1 MRDLKQLRA
10 SLASGSIDRR
20 EFMWRATAI
29 GVSGVMANSIVSQV
43 AVAQT
48 PKKGGHLIL
57 GLNGAGAGDSLDPA
71 TYAATHVQVFG
82 HQLYNLLIETDDKV
96 NLVPALAEGW
106 EARAG
111 ATEWVVNIRK
121 GVTFHN
127 GKELTAADV
136 VYSLNHHRGK
146 DSKSGAR
153 SLFAPFVD
161 ITASD
166 KLEVTIKLDGANA
179 DLPYLLSEYHL
190 CIGPEGTKF
199 NDGIGTG
206 PFILESFEPGVR
218 GLTKRNPN
226 YWRNDRGFVDSVETI
241 AINDGNARLNA
252 LVSGSAHLINRLDPK
267 TVGALKENKAVQIF
281 EISGSSHYSFAMR
294 CDTTPFDN
302 KDLRL
307 ALKYAIDRE
316 AIVKTVLLGHG
327 KVGNDQPIPSFG
339 PFYAAD
345 IPQTKYDPDMAKS
358 HFTRSGHSGPIVL
371 TVSDAAY
378 IGAVDAAQIFQASA
392 AKAGIDIRLERAPAD
407 GYWDNVWRKKP
418 FCATFWSGRPTADLM
433 LSVAYKSDAN
443 WNETAWKRPDFDK
456 LLVAA
461 RGELDRA
468 KRMPMYR
475 DLQLMIHDDG
485 GVIIPMFNNTI
496 DAGSSKVKGYVLDP
510 TLQMSGYRA
519 PEKVW
524 LEI

>member
-1 MRDLKQLRA
+1 MSCTRSIIIAAKTPNRGRGLCSHRSSISRQAISMRLR
-10 SLASGSIDRR
+10 SSS
-20 EFMWRATAI
+20 
-29 GVSGVMANSIVSQV
+29 MARMPIY
-43 AVAQT
+43 
-48 PKKGGHLIL
+48 LIC
-57 GLNGAGAGDSLDPA
+57 SP
-71 TYAATHVQVFG
+71 
-82 HQLYNLLIETDDKV
+82 
-96 NLVPALAEGW
+96 
-106 EARAG
+106 
-111 ATEWVVNIRK
+111 NI
-121 GVTFHN
+121 
-127 GKELTAADV
+127 
-136 VYSLNHHRGK
+136 
-146 DSKSGAR
+146 
-153 SLFAPFVD
+153 
-161 ITASD
+161 ICASD
-166 KLEVTIKLDGANA
+166 RKTPDSTTGWVPVPLFWNHSSRACVA
-179 DLPYLLSEYHL
+179 LPRE
-190 CIGPEGTKF
+190 IR
-199 NDGIGTG
+199 ITG
-206 PFILESFEPGVR
+206 EA
-218 GLTKRNPN
+218 
-226 YWRNDRGFVDSVETI
+226 I

-267 TVGALKENKAVQIF
+267 TVGTLKENKTVQIF

-294 CDTTPFDN
+294 CDAAPFDN

-307 ALKYAIDRE
+307 ALKYAVDRE

-327 KVGNDQPIPSFG
+327 KVGNDHPIPSFG

-345 IPQTKYDPDMAKS
+345 IPQTTYDPDMAKS
-358 HFTRSGHSGPIVL
+358 HFKRSGHSGPIVL

-392 AKAGIDIRLERAPAD
+392 AKAGIEIRLERAPAD

-461 RGELDRA
+461 RSELDPA
-468 KRMPMYR
+468 KRKPMYR
-475 DLQLMIHDDG
+475 ELQLMIHDDG

-496 DAGSSKVKGYVLDP
+496 DAGSGKVKGYVSDP

-524 LEI
+524 